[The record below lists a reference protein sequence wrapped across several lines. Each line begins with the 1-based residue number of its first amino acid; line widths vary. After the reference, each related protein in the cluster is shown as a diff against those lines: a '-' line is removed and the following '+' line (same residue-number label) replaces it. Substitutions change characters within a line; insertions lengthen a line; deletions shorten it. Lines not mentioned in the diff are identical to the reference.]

1 MDRHD
6 ADRHDADRHDADR
19 HDADRHAPDTD
30 LMFMLSQAG
39 HALMTEMTA
48 GLAAVG
54 ITPRSHAVLKAA
66 LAGDQTQSQLAD
78 QCALDKTTM
87 VVTVDALERA
97 GLAERR
103 PSSTDRRARIIAV
116 TPAGAQAVREANAI
130 VERIYE
136 DVLAALPAPGQG
148 VFVDTLRRLTAEG
161 GRLSTPVACE
171 QVVRRRAQR
180 AVQAVP

>member
-1 MDRHD
+1 MAAAAD
-6 ADRHDADRHDADR
+6 ATATDAAD
-19 HDADRHAPDTD
+19 PLETD

-48 GLAAVG
+48 GLESVG
-54 ITPRSHAVLKAA
+54 VTPRSHAVLKAA
-66 LAGDQTQSQLAD
+66 LAGGQTQSHLAE

-103 PSSTDRRARIIAV
+103 PSSTDRRARIISV
-116 TPAGAQAVREANAI
+116 TPAAERAVAEANAV
-130 VERIYE
+130 VERIYD
-136 DVLAALPAPGQG
+136 DVLAALPASRRQA
-148 VFVDTLRRLTAEG
+148 FVDALVQLTAEG

-171 QVVRRRAQR
+171 SVVRRRSQRVAQV
-180 AVQAVP
+180 AG

>member
-1 MDRHD
+1 MAADATDATDR
-6 ADRHDADRHDADR
+6 AD
-19 HDADRHAPDTD
+19 PLETD

-48 GLAAVG
+48 GLASVG
-54 ITPRSHAVLKAA
+54 VTPRSHAVLKAA
-66 LAGDQTQSQLAD
+66 LAGGQTQSQLAE

-116 TPAGAQAVREANAI
+116 TRAGARAVAEANAV
-130 VERIYE
+130 VEQIYD
-136 DVLAALPAPGQG
+136 DVLAALPAGRRQA
-148 VFVDTLRRLTAEG
+148 FVDALVQLTAEG

-171 QVVRRRAQR
+171 SVVRRRSQRVAQ
-180 AVQAVP
+180 VVG